1 MSKRQFKAES
11 KKLLDLMVNSIY
23 TNKDIFL
30 RELIS
35 NANDA
40 LDKLYYESL
49 TNKKLKVDKKKLKIT
64 LDIDKEKRLLT
75 IEDNGIGMSK
85 DELTENLG
93 TIAKSGS
100 LAFKEALEKK
110 DKVNIIGQ
118 FGVGFY
124 SSFMVADKVIVESK
138 KVGEEEA
145 NKWVSEGADGY
156 EITKS
161 NKDTYGTKITLH
173 IKEKTKDDDFDK
185 YLEEFK
191 IMGLVKKYSDY
202 VSYPITIF
210 NYDEEKKEKK
220 ESDPI
225 NSMIP
230 LWKKNKN
237 KIKEEDYYNFY
248 QEKFFD
254 YAKPLRVIHT
264 KAEGL
269 VSYDALLFIPANP
282 PYDFYT
288 KEYKKGLELY
298 SNGVLIMDKCE
309 DLLPDYLSF
318 VKGVVDSP
326 DLSLN
331 ISREIL
337 QQSKQLKIIA
347 KNIEKKILKE
357 LANMLENEKD
367 KYEAFFKTFGV
378 NIKYGIYDNYGAKK
392 DDLKDLII
400 FYSSKEKKMVTLK
413 DYVSRM
419 KKEDDAI
426 YYACGE
432 TVDKIDMMPQVE
444 SLKENKKEVLYLTD
458 YVDEFVLKMLDKYD
472 DKKFVNASSNDFD
485 LSSEKEKEELKKKN
499 EDAKEMFDLMKKE
512 LGNEVSSIRFTNKL
526 KKHPLCLTSEGNITV
541 EMQKVINAMPTDEHI
556 DAKLVLEINEN
567 HPIAQKIKE
576 LYQNDKDTLKKYT
589 KILYDEARLIEGL
602 PVKNPTE
609 LSSLVCEFLSKKR

>member
-49 TNKKLKVDKKKLKIT
+49 TNKKLKVDKKELRIV

-85 DELTENLG
+85 EELCENLG

-138 KVGEEEA
+138 KAGSEEA
-145 NKWVSEGADGY
+145 YKWVSEGADGY

-185 YLEEFK
+185 YLEEFS

-237 KIKEEDYYNFY
+237 KIKDEDYDNFY

-254 YAKPLRVIHT
+254 YAKPLKVIHT

-269 VSYDALLFIPANP
+269 VSYDALLFIPSNP

-337 QQSKQLKIIA
+337 QQSKQLKLIA

-357 LANMLENEKD
+357 LNDMLENERD
-367 KYEAFFKTFGV
+367 KYEKFFKTFGV
-378 NIKYGIYDNYGAKK
+378 NIKYGVYDNYGAKK

-400 FYSSKEKKMVTLK
+400 FYSSKEKKMATLK
-413 DYVSRM
+413 EYVSRM
-419 KKEDDAI
+419 KKDDDTI

-432 TVDKIDMMPQVE
+432 TTDKIDMMPQVE
-444 SLKENKKEVLYLTD
+444 SLKERKKEVLYLTD

-472 DKKFVNASSNDFD
+472 DKKFVNVSSNDFD
-485 LSSEKEKEELKKKN
+485 LSSEEEKEELKKKN
-499 EDAKEMFDLMKKE
+499 EDSKEMFDLMKKE
-512 LGNEVSSIRFTNKL
+512 LGEEVSSIRFTNKL
-526 KKHPLCLTSEGNITV
+526 KNHPLCLTSEGNITV
-541 EMQKVINAMPTDEHI
+541 EMQKVINAMPTDEHV

-567 HPIAQKIKE
+567 HPIAQKIKD

-602 PVKNPTE
+602 PVNNPTE
-609 LSSLVCEFLSKKR
+609 LSSLVCEILSK

>member
-49 TNKKLKVDKKKLKIT
+49 TNKKLKVDKKELKIV
-64 LDIDKEKRLLT
+64 LDIDKEKRLPT

-85 DELTENLG
+85 EELCENLG

-138 KVGEEEA
+138 KAGSEEA
-145 NKWVSEGADGY
+145 YKWVSEGADGY

-185 YLEEFK
+185 YLEEFS

-237 KIKEEDYYNFY
+237 KIKDEDYDNFY

-254 YAKPLRVIHT
+254 YAKPLKVIHT

-269 VSYDALLFIPANP
+269 VSYDALLFIPSNP

-337 QQSKQLKIIA
+337 QQSKQLKLIA

-357 LANMLENEKD
+357 LNDMLENERD
-367 KYEAFFKTFGV
+367 KYEKFFKTFGV
-378 NIKYGIYDNYGAKK
+378 NIKYGVYDNYGAKK

-400 FYSSKEKKMVTLK
+400 FYSSKEKKMATLK
-413 DYVSRM
+413 EYVSRM
-419 KKEDDAI
+419 KKDDDTI

-432 TVDKIDMMPQVE
+432 TTDKIDMMPQVE
-444 SLKENKKEVLYLTD
+444 SLKERKKEVLYLTD

-472 DKKFVNASSNDFD
+472 DKKFVNVSSNDFD
-485 LSSEKEKEELKKKN
+485 LSSEEEKEELKKKN
-499 EDAKEMFDLMKKE
+499 EDSKEMFDLMKKE
-512 LGNEVSSIRFTNKL
+512 LGEEVSSIRFTNKL
-526 KKHPLCLTSEGNITV
+526 KNHPLCLTSEGNITV
-541 EMQKVINAMPTDEHI
+541 EMQKVINAMPTDEHV

-567 HPIAQKIKE
+567 HPIAQKIKD

-609 LSSLVCEFLSKKR
+609 LSSLVCELLSKK

>member
-49 TNKKLKVDKKKLKIT
+49 TNKKLKVDKKELRIV

-85 DELTENLG
+85 EELCENLG

-138 KVGEEEA
+138 KAGSEEA
-145 NKWVSEGADGY
+145 YKWVSEGADGY

-161 NKDTYGTKITLH
+161 DKDTVGTKITLH

-185 YLEEFK
+185 YLEEFS

-237 KIKEEDYYNFY
+237 KIKDEDYDNFY

-254 YAKPLRVIHT
+254 YAKPLKVIHT

-269 VSYDALLFIPANP
+269 VSYDALLFIPSNP

-337 QQSKQLKIIA
+337 QQSKQLKLIA

-357 LANMLENEKD
+357 LNDMLENERD
-367 KYEAFFKTFGV
+367 KYEEFFKTFGV
-378 NIKYGIYDNYGAKK
+378 NIKYGVYDNYGSKK

-400 FYSSKEKKMVTLK
+400 FYSSKEKKMATLK
-413 DYVSRM
+413 EYVSRM
-419 KKEDDAI
+419 KKDDDTI

-432 TVDKIDMMPQVE
+432 TTDKIDMMPQAE
-444 SLKENKKEVLYLTD
+444 SLKERKKEVLYLTD

-472 DKKFVNASSNDFD
+472 DKKFVNVSSNDFD
-485 LSSEKEKEELKKKN
+485 LSSEEEKEELKKKN
-499 EDAKEMFDLMKKE
+499 EDSKEMFDLMKKE
-512 LGNEVSSIRFTNKL
+512 LGEEVSSIRFTNKL
-526 KKHPLCLTSEGNITV
+526 KNHPLCLTSEGNITV
-541 EMQKVINAMPTDEHI
+541 EMQKVINAMPTDEHV

-567 HPIAQKIKE
+567 HPIAQKIKD

-609 LSSLVCEFLSKKR
+609 LSSLVCELLSKK